1 VTTFN
6 MKTGDL
12 EPPLVIDISG
22 SSGDLNDVMSWRVIG
37 RRRATAELLF
47 EDPDP
52 GHEVDGEDPSKAVV
66 THHWVAGETDTP
78 GVVHVEVEAL
88 WPRPP
93 DSGYRWGPCWKE
105 SCDEYSGAG
114 EPGADR
120 PRPAR

>member
-1 VTTFN
+1 MTTFN

-22 SSGDLNDVMSWRVIG
+22 SSGDLNDVVSWRVIG

-88 WPRPP
+88 WPSDRRQTFPAV
-93 DSGYRWGPCWKE
+93 GYAQVRIGDDL
-105 SCDEYSGAG
+105 DETA
-114 EPGADR
+114 
-120 PRPAR
+120 